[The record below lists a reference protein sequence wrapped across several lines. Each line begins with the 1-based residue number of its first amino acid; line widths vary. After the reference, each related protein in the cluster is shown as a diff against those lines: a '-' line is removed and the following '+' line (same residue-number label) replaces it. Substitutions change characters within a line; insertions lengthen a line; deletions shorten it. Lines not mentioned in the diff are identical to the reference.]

1 LSDSKKISQELYN
14 LKDELVNNKLKDVNF
29 DTLDLINIVNDENGN
44 NDNNDNELGSTL
56 NNGRSV
62 EELVKEILRPE
73 LTKWLNDNLPAIV
86 KQLVE
91 KEIKKIIPKNE

>member
-1 LSDSKKISQELYN
+1 MSDSKKISQELYN

-29 DTLDLINIVNDENGN
+29 DTLDLINIVNDENG
-44 NDNNDNELGSTL
+44 NNDNELGSTL

>member
-1 LSDSKKISQELYN
+1 MSDSKKISQELYN

-29 DTLDLINIVNDENGN
+29 DTLDLINLINDENGN
-44 NDNNDNELGSTL
+44 NDNELGSAL
-56 NNGRSV
+56 NNGKSV

-73 LTKWLNDNLPAIV
+73 LKKWLNDNLPAIV
-86 KQLVE
+86 KQLVD

>member
-1 LSDSKKISQELYN
+1 MSDRKKISQELYN

-44 NDNNDNELGSTL
+44 DNELGSTL
-56 NNGRSV
+56 SNGRSV

-86 KQLVE
+86 KQLVD
-91 KEIKKIIPKNE
+91 KEIKKIIPKDE

>member
-1 LSDSKKISQELYN
+1 MSDSKKISQELYN

-44 NDNNDNELGSTL
+44 NDNELGSTL

-86 KQLVE
+86 KQLVD
-91 KEIKKIIPKNE
+91 KEIKKIIPKDE

>member
-1 LSDSKKISQELYN
+1 MSDSNKISQELYN

-29 DTLDLINIVNDENGN
+29 DTLDLINIVNDENG
-44 NDNNDNELGSTL
+44 NNDNELGSTL

-86 KQLVE
+86 KQLVD
-91 KEIKKIIPKNE
+91 KEIKKIIPKDE

>member
-29 DTLDLINIVNDENGN
+29 DTLDLIDIVSDENDD
-44 NDNNDNELGSTL
+44 DNNNELGSAL
-56 NNGRSV
+56 NNAKSV

-73 LTKWLNDNLPAIV
+73 LKKWLNDNLPAIV
-86 KQLVE
+86 KQLVDN
-91 KEIKKIIPKNE
+91 EIKKIIPKNE

>member
-1 LSDSKKISQELYN
+1 MSDSKKISQELYN

-29 DTLDLINIVNDENGN
+29 DTLDLINIINDENGN
-44 NDNNDNELGSTL
+44 NDNELGSAL
-56 NNGRSV
+56 NNGKSV

-73 LTKWLNDNLPAIV
+73 LKKWLNDNLPAIV
-86 KQLVE
+86 KQLVD

>member
-44 NDNNDNELGSTL
+44 NDNELGSTL

-86 KQLVE
+86 KQLVD
-91 KEIKKIIPKNE
+91 KEIKKIIPKDE

>member
-1 LSDSKKISQELYN
+1 MSDSNKISQELYN

-44 NDNNDNELGSTL
+44 DNELGSTL
-56 NNGRSV
+56 SNGRSV

-86 KQLVE
+86 KQLVD
-91 KEIKKIIPKNE
+91 KEIKKIIPKDE

>member
-1 LSDSKKISQELYN
+1 MSDSKKISQELYN

-44 NDNNDNELGSTL
+44 DNELGSTL
-56 NNGRSV
+56 SNGRSV

-86 KQLVE
+86 KQLVD
-91 KEIKKIIPKNE
+91 KEIKKIIPKDE

>member
-1 LSDSKKISQELYN
+1 MSDSKKISQELYN

-44 NDNNDNELGSTL
+44 NDNELCSTL
-56 NNGRSV
+56 SNGRSV

-86 KQLVE
+86 KQLVD
-91 KEIKKIIPKNE
+91 KEIKKIIPKDE

>member
-1 LSDSKKISQELYN
+1 MSDSKKISQELYN

-44 NDNNDNELGSTL
+44 NDNELGSTL

-73 LTKWLNDNLPAIV
+73 LKKWLNDNLPAIV
-86 KQLVE
+86 KQLVD

>member
-1 LSDSKKISQELYN
+1 MSDSKKISQELYN

-44 NDNNDNELGSTL
+44 NDNDNELGSTL
-56 NNGRSV
+56 SNGRSV

-86 KQLVE
+86 KQLVD
-91 KEIKKIIPKNE
+91 KEIKKIIPKDE

>member
-29 DTLDLINIVNDENGN
+29 DTLDLINIVNDENG
-44 NDNNDNELGSTL
+44 NNDNELGSTL